1 MSDEKPMGQVIQ
13 IDEARIREQSGAAP
27 RRAICGGAN
36 RSGAGGAKGGDQ
48 GECGPAKH
56 APDAEPGKRVT
67 GAGTHT
73 EGLCRHTPKGGSR
86 MRENR
91 TYGSARGAR
100 DETRVPG
107 TRPRRAA
114 PTTLAPGEVH
124 FVQ

>member
-27 RRAICGGAN
+27 CRAICGGAN

-56 APDAEPGKRVT
+56 APDAEPGMRVT

-73 EGLCRHTPKGGSR
+73 EVFAVTHPRWEPYAGKPHVRFCAGGVR
-86 MRENR
+86 
-91 TYGSARGAR
+91 
-100 DETRVPG
+100 
-107 TRPRRAA
+107 
-114 PTTLAPGEVH
+114 
-124 FVQ
+124 